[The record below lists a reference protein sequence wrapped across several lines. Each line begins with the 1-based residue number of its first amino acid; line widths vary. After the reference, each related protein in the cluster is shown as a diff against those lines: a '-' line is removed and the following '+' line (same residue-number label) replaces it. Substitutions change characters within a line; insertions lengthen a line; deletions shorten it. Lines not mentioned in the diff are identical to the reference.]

1 MNSHLYSA
9 YPDEREILL
18 MEGTPVAVLGV
29 EQFRFDE
36 NIESEHAIL
45 REFANKEI
53 DIVYMF
59 HAKDLNPAASVV
71 LR

>member
-9 YPDEREILL
+9 YPEEREILL

-36 NIESEHAIL
+36 NVDTKDPIL
-45 REFANKEI
+45 KEFENKEI
-53 DIVYMF
+53 DIVYLF
-59 HAKDLNPAASVV
+59 HAKDLNPPPSV
-71 LR
+71 LQR